1 MNSELEKSDFTFNVY
16 AGESKAKQIAS
27 AIELAIYKGS
37 LLPGNKL
44 PPVSKGVKQFGVARK
59 TVVKAYHHLI
69 EKGVVES
76 KSRQGYFV
84 LHNRSKAK
92 VRVLLL
98 IHSFNPQLQFLYEE
112 FSKHLGENCEVDLY
126 FHHYNIQMVEMVI
139 NRNLHKFDYYLISSF
154 NHPRI
159 PTIISRIPRRKVLVI
174 SRNDNIPSDYSN
186 ITQDFYKGTISAL
199 QSANHLLKKYRE
211 IVLCYPG
218 PKGHSKTLKTG
229 FEYYCKE
236 HKLSHSVVESLASE
250 EIQKGKVY
258 FVIEDSDLVKVLQC
272 CKNRAWA
279 LGKDIGVL
287 AYNETPLKEVIR
299 DGISVISCDFK
310 QMANEMANYIKKG
323 QPVHYTIPIRFIER
337 NSL

>member
-1 MNSELEKSDFTFNVY
+1 MKSNLDTSDFSFNEY
-16 AGESKAKQIAS
+16 AGQSKSRQIAS
-27 AIELAIYKGS
+27 AIELAIYNGT

-44 PPVSKGVKQFGVARK
+44 PPVCEAVERFGAARK

-76 KSRQGYFV
+76 QSRQGYFV

-112 FSKHLGENCEVDLY
+112 FSKILGANCEIDLY
-126 FHHYNIQMVEMVI
+126 FHHYNAQVVEMVI
-139 NRNLHKFDYYLISSF
+139 NRNFDKFDYYLISSF
-154 NHPRI
+154 NHSRI
-159 PTIISRIPRRKVLVI
+159 PKIISRIPMRKVLII
-174 SRNDNIPSDYSN
+174 SRNDNIPTDYSN
-186 ITQDFYKGTISAL
+186 ITQDFYQGTISAL
-199 QSANHLLKKYRE
+199 QSARHLLKKYRE
-211 IVLCYPG
+211 VVLCYPG
-218 PKGHSKTLKTG
+218 PKGHSETLKSG
-229 FEYYCKE
+229 FIDFCQA

-272 CKNRAWA
+272 CKNRDWT

-299 DGISVISCDFK
+299 DGISVVSCDFS
-310 QMANEMANYIKKG
+310 QMANAMADFIKKG
-323 QPVHYTIPIRFIER
+323 HPVHKTIPIRFIER